1 MRSMDYMMVVLI
13 VTIGGELDKRFVR
26 EYLFKGIF
34 HLKMFTQY
42 LYVNADTSF
51 LKCSNGFVSYYTISA
66 VIDCFRK
73 TIRRRTRTP
82 IT

>member
-51 LKCSNGFVSYYTISA
+51 LNGFVSYYTISP